1 MSKFQKVTLF
11 FALLVSG
18 IFFSTISLEDQSE
31 NSADK
36 VFLNG
41 KIIALDKDNTIA
53 EAIAVKDGKVLLVGK
68 TSAIRALVG
77 NKTEVID
84 LGGKSVVP
92 GFVDGHSHFLSLS
105 RTKAADLSSPPVGP
119 VKRIAD
125 IIEALKKYKEDNNVK
140 PGEWIRGSRYDQDQ
154 LAEGRHP
161 TKEDLDAA
169 FPDNPV
175 IIGHV
180 SGHMS
185 VVNSY
190 AFKISGVDEH
200 TQDPAGGQIVRKKGS
215 REPAGLLL
223 EGARS
228 VIKTE
233 GREAAPS
240 IEEQLDLLDEQQKL
254 YASHGITTAQ
264 NGSTP
269 YTGVVLLAEAAKRN
283 RLYIDIEAL
292 VAFGALKRIVSEKKL
307 PFSQLNNH
315 LKLVGTK
322 IFTDGSP
329 QGKTAFFTQPYLTDV
344 PGCNDHCT
352 GIPTITQ
359 DKLNESI
366 SYCFENNIQ
375 PYVHCNGDAAIDMY
389 IQAVKAADKEKKS
402 QKLRPVVIHSQ
413 FVRPDQL
420 DSYKALSMIPALFS
434 NHTFFWGDVH
444 HRNLGQDRAWFIS
457 PLKTSIKKGII
468 ATNHTDYGVTPLSQ
482 LFLLWTSVNRL
493 SRSGQVIGPDERL
506 TVTEGLR
513 AITINGA
520 YQYGE
525 EKIKGSLE
533 KGKLA
538 DLVILSE
545 DPLTVDVG
553 RLKDITVL
561 ETVKQGK
568 TIFKQEDTNVRKY

>member
-1 MSKFQKVTLF
+1 MSKFQKLTLLFTLLISAAF
-11 FALLVSG
+11 FATVSR
-18 IFFSTISLEDQSE
+18 EDRPADP
-31 NSADK
+31 ADK
-36 VFLNG
+36 IFVNG
-41 KIIALDKDNTIA
+41 KIITLDQGNTVA
-53 EAIAVKDGKVLLVGK
+53 EAIAVKDGKILGVGRE
-68 TSAIRALVG
+68 AEIRALAG
-77 NKTEVID
+77 KTTEVID
-84 LGGKSVVP
+84 LRGRPVVP

-105 RTKAADLSSPPVGP
+105 NRKSADLSAPPVGN
-119 VKRIAD
+119 VRNIAD
-125 IIEALKKYKEDNNVK
+125 LIAALKKYQQENNIK

-154 LAEGRHP
+154 LEEGRHP

-190 AFKISGVDEH
+190 VFKISGIDEN
-200 TQDPAGGQIVRKKGS
+200 TQDPAGGQVVRKKGS

-228 VIKTE
+228 LIRTAGNTTE
-233 GREAAPS
+233 RPS
-240 IEEQLDLLDEQQKL
+240 LEDQLNLLDEQQKL

-264 NGSTP
+264 DGSTA
-269 YTGVVLLAEAAKRN
+269 YAGVELLQEAAKRN

-292 VAFGALKRIVSEKKL
+292 VAFGSLKRIVSEKKYAFNRL
-307 PFSQLNNH
+307 DNH

-329 QGKTAFFTQPYLTDV
+329 QGKTAFFTSPYLTEV
-344 PGCNDHCT
+344 PGCADHCT

-359 DKLNESI
+359 EKLDENVRF
-366 SYCFENNIQ
+366 CFDNNIQ
-375 PYVHCNGDAAIDMY
+375 PYAHCNGDAAIDMY
-389 IQAVKAADKEKKS
+389 IKAVRAAEESRKGTS
-402 QKLRPVVIHSQ
+402 RKLRPVVIHSQ

-420 DSYKALSMIPALFS
+420 DSYKELSMIPALFS

-444 HRNLGQDRAWFIS
+444 QRNLGKNRAWFIS
-457 PLKTSIKKGII
+457 PLKTSIKKGIV

-525 EKIKGSLE
+525 EHIKGSLE

-545 DPLTVDVG
+545 NPLTAEVG

-561 ETVKQGK
+561 ETIKQGK
-568 TIFKQEDTNVRKY
+568 TIFKIN